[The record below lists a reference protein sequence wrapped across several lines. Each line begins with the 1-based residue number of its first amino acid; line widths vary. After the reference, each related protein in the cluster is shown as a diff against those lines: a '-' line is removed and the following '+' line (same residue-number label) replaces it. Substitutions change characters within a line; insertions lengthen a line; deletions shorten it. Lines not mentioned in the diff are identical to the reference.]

1 MQALKGMA
9 TGAKYTLAGK
19 EKNYKELKEI
29 CLNLFKKNDGFVHER
44 TYEFLSPYWTNII
57 GYVKKISDSDKK
69 MDNFIKLFEKE
80 TGSKYW
86 NPLYDDLINIENE
99 YQLSYQFD
107 LQSTKN
113 NNKNIKKNI

>member
-1 MQALKGMA
+1 
-9 TGAKYTLAGK
+9 
-19 EKNYKELKEI
+19 
-29 CLNLFKKNDGFVHER
+29 
-44 TYEFLSPYWTNII
+44 
-57 GYVKKISDSDKK
+57 

-113 NNKNIKKNI
+113 NNKNFKFQLMIQKTNITNEYKMIIKNQMNIILIILLSNHGYLNVYYRVKVI